1 MTVETY
7 LQSEEAVRDVAAL
20 LARGPHERGE
30 VPTKAPYAWWGFD
43 NFAPWTLARVGFRE
57 NPESSA
63 FGVCCRAESRKVSVC
78 ERCGKDCLLIGGR
91 SGGGVPAPIRSQ
103 CCGAGSTTRE
113 EPGGRFIVSDLG
125 EAVRALRLRTG
136 RMNLPRGA
144 TWEAA
149 AACGAMLDDGVLTM
163 PGHVTA
169 ADLPRAI
176 VRVML
181 AAHRVA
187 ALEVPC

>member
-30 VPTKAPYAWWGFD
+30 VPTESPYAWWGFD

-63 FGVCCRAESRKVSVC
+63 FGVYFRAE
-78 ERCGKDCLLIGGR
+78 DD
-91 SGGGVPAPIRSQ
+91 
-103 CCGAGSTTRE
+103 
-113 EPGGRFIVSDLG
+113 RFIVSDLG

-181 AAHRVA
+181 AAVRVA
-187 ALEVPC
+187 ALEV